1 MCTALGGVRFMPIAD
16 IKPIEVAQ
24 PRATNWS
31 RSIAP
36 SVVTPKCALRRPSR
50 PQLMQGSEVCRSTSA
65 DRNQEMHVWD
75 CPWRA
80 TTEVT
85 RESTMPYRIRVT
97 PKTGGD
103 RLHVFGLRNGPTP
116 KIGVELDVILGDRRI
131 RARVTNVHLPVSKMD
146 GASVDEV
153 YANEI

>member
-1 MCTALGGVRFMPIAD
+1 
-16 IKPIEVAQ
+16 
-24 PRATNWS
+24 
-31 RSIAP
+31 
-36 SVVTPKCALRRPSR
+36 
-50 PQLMQGSEVCRSTSA
+50 MQGSEVCRSTSA

-116 KIGVELDVILGDRRI
+116 KIGVELDVILEDRRI

>member
-1 MCTALGGVRFMPIAD
+1 MTTYQPATPHSNS
-16 IKPIEVAQ
+16 IKRPKCSKCGTPTLLFGIGPQ
-24 PRATNWS
+24 PPATNWS
-31 RSIAP
+31 R
-36 SVVTPKCALRRPSR
+36 
-50 PQLMQGSEVCRSTSA
+50 TSA
-65 DRNQEMHVWD
+65 DRNQQMHVWD

-131 RARVTNVHLPVSKMD
+131 RARVTNIDLPISKNQLC
-146 GASVDEV
+146 ASGLKVTK
-153 YANEI
+153 ATITSITAPAALLPL

>member
-1 MCTALGGVRFMPIAD
+1 MTTYRPATPHSNSIKRPKCSKCGTPTLLFGLGP
-16 IKPIEVAQ
+16 Q
-24 PRATNWS
+24 PPATNWS
-31 RSIAP
+31 R
-36 SVVTPKCALRRPSR
+36 
-50 PQLMQGSEVCRSTSA
+50 TSA

-85 RESTMPYRIRVT
+85 REPTMPYRIRVT

-131 RARVTNVHLPVSKMD
+131 RARVTNIHLPVSKMD